1 MVVTGEAM
9 ERVKRERNVGMM
21 KRRREGREEK
31 RRGEWRGVGHAG

>member
-1 MVVTGEAM
+1 MVLTEEAM

-31 RRGEWRGVGHAG
+31 RGMERGGSCGVM